1 MKQQLGLEEVDDS
14 KLGVIINTC
23 MNPWYKSQKTYR
35 RMSFIIRNELY
46 NAYGAVSTLKLL
58 RNEGGLK
65 LPQYLRFTLNV
76 LIFLR
81 RAPE

>member
-1 MKQQLGLEEVDDS
+1 MKQQLGLNEEDSS